1 MTRLKVKVKATPK
14 LRNRPFSKSIS
25 AVCDPIFEI
34 PSDSDN
40 MEQYLNLVRPVF
52 LKFVLVIESRVFKV
66 GKIVDVIRSKK
77 NLPDLDET
85 WYVGRGR

>member
-1 MTRLKVKVKATPK
+1 MKVKVPPK

-25 AVCDPIFEI
+25 SAVYDPIFEI
-34 PSDSDN
+34 SSDSDN

-52 LKFVLVIESRVFKV
+52 LKFGLVIESRVFKV

-77 NLPDLDET
+77 NSPDLDET
-85 WYVGRGR
+85 WYVGSGR